1 MSKLIISHR
10 YRSPCRRPSCGV
22 IPCWPLP
29 ELLRDWIRPLLS
41 SGLQQPFHNSVY
53 RLQVRGP
60 PRCCCALPPA
70 YRLLH
75 STLPSQGALIY
86 SVHDLRQTD
95 ESDKGDCSDCK
106 RRRRSGTDP
115 QRHTCRCSQSAHL
128 RWARD
133 VGWTSQNLRPCVDGG
148 LRAKAGGRP
157 RLHAHTTTPT
167 ESNERRAACSRVSTP
182 RPSKLRSS
190 SRRW

>member
-1 MSKLIISHR
+1 MSSAELRSH
-10 YRSPCRRPSCGV
+10 S
-22 IPCWPLP
+22 
-29 ELLRDWIRPLLS
+29 LLA
-41 SGLQQPFHNSVY
+41 
-53 RLQVRGP
+53 P
-60 PRCCCALPPA
+60 PRAPPGLDPTSPVVWSPATMSQFRLPFAGPRTA
-70 YRLLH
+70 EMLLCTSH
-75 STLPSQGALIY
+75 CISPTLPSQGALIY

-106 RRRRSGTDP
+106 RRRRFRTDP

-157 RLHAHTTTPT
+157 RLHAHTTIPT